1 MVKMLSLDGN
11 LLIVNFSNII
21 YRIIRYTLRF
31 WNNIQHGTLN
41 AKTLESQI
49 ILKSGS
55 KLTYG
60 PILESQDLLRL
71 LMTDG

>member
-1 MVKMLSLDGN
+1 M
-11 LLIVNFSNII
+11 
-21 YRIIRYTLRF
+21 LRF
-31 WNNIQHGTLN
+31 WNTIHHGTLN

-49 ILKSGS
+49 ILKYGS

-71 LMTDG
+71 LMPEG